1 MKKKVATR
9 RLIKPLSADERRGL
23 EDMDELLK
31 ALIRQNRQLHAR
43 VDRLA
48 HAVTSLGEP
57 EIDRLLKTIR
67 KRLHTAMPARVP
79 AKVAAKATAK
89 KIAIPRRRVR
99 AA

>member
-1 MKKKVATR
+1 MKKKIATR
-9 RLIKPLSADERRGL
+9 RAVKPLTADEKRGL

-31 ALIRQNRQLHAR
+31 TLIRQNRQLHAR

-67 KRLHTAMPARVP
+67 KRLHTALPAR
-79 AKVAAKATAK
+79 KVAV
-89 KIAIPRRRVR
+89 PRRRAR